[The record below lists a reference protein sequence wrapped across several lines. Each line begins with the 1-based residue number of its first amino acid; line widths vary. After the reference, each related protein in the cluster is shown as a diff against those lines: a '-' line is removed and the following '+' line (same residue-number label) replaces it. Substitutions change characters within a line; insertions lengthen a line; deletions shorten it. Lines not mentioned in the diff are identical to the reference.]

1 MCENLTIIIKIYS
14 KDVENKFNINLNSY
28 SLSRIHRTINLI
40 NRKFLLRLKNLINKK
55 KLYIE

>member
-1 MCENLTIIIKIYS
+1 MKMCENLTIIIKIYS

-55 KLYIE
+55 KL